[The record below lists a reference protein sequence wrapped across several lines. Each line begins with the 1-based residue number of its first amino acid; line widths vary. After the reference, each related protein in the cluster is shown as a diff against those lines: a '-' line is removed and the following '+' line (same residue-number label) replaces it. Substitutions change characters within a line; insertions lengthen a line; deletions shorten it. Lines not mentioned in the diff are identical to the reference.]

1 MEESNLDAEEDK
13 EAQEMIKSSKFL
25 SEIYGNKI
33 KQNITWYFEQP
44 VVMKAKAFGIIEQPP
59 KDYIHQGGDASMN
72 YDYGDEYGDEYGM
85 PMYGGFNPKPPGKL
99 PK

>member
-1 MEESNLDAEEDK
+1 
-13 EAQEMIKSSKFL
+13 
-25 SEIYGNKI
+25 
-33 KQNITWYFEQP
+33 
-44 VVMKAKAFGIIEQPP
+44 MKAKAFGIIEQPP

>member
-1 MEESNLDAEEDK
+1 
-13 EAQEMIKSSKFL
+13 
-25 SEIYGNKI
+25 
-33 KQNITWYFEQP
+33 
-44 VVMKAKAFGIIEQPP
+44 
-59 KDYIHQGGDASMN
+59 MN